1 LIVSV
6 SVVQE
11 FVKMLVVFA
20 VVKMMVIGLLL
31 KIIKM
36 NNNNVIVLKKA
47 PGWVIILI
55 VMEFV
60 EVMPKEMNVMYAEE
74 RVLIGPPENVIV
86 MEVK

>member
-1 LIVSV
+1 
-6 SVVQE
+6 
-11 FVKMLVVFA
+11 MLVVFA
-20 VVKMMVIGLLL
+20 EVKIKVIGLLL
-31 KIIKM
+31 KED
-36 NNNNVIVLKKA
+36 NVIVLKKA

>member
-1 LIVSV
+1 
-6 SVVQE
+6 
-11 FVKMLVVFA
+11 MLVVFA
-20 VVKMMVIGLLL
+20 EVKIKVIGLLL
-31 KIIKM
+31 KED
-36 NNNNVIVLKKA
+36 NVIVLKKA

-74 RVLIGPPENVIV
+74 RVLTGPPENVIV

>member
-1 LIVSV
+1 
-6 SVVQE
+6 
-11 FVKMLVVFA
+11 MLVVFA

-31 KIIKM
+31 KIIIM